1 MNIDR
6 RKRIVVGVS
15 GAIDHTSGRV
25 PDLFDIDA
33 GTVKRW
39 TGEEIRKLVSVAN
52 G

>member
-1 MNIDR
+1 MDR
-6 RKRIVVGVS
+6 RKRIVVEIS
-15 GAIDHTSGRV
+15 GAIDHTPGLV
-25 PDLFDIDA
+25 PDLFDIYA